1 MTLSFKEKND
11 LAINLLEQGISSR
24 EIAKQTHLSYSTIGK
39 IRKEHEG
46 DTIEKSNKPISI
58 SSQAFK
64 LFEKHKTLVQVAIEL
79 DLPSEEVLQIRSQYL
94 TLQNNQKV
102 ESILRDNKNNLNIY
116 LGIYLF
122 DNNNDTNT
130 ELCLFILLKNR
141 LIFSNEAQ
149 KQHILAIKIPMII
162 AIINKGKEAC

>member
-1 MTLSFKEKND
+1 MTLSFKEKKE
-11 LAINLLEQGISSR
+11 LAINLIEQGVPTR
-24 EIAKQTHLSYSTIGK
+24 EIARQTHLSYSTIGK
-39 IRKEHEG
+39 IRKELEG
-46 DTIEKSNKPISI
+46 DTSENNKKPLSI
-58 SSQAFK
+58 SSQSFK
-64 LFEKHKTLVQVAIEL
+64 LFEKHKTLIQVAIKL
-79 DLPSEEVLQIRSQYL
+79 DLPSDEVLKIRSQYL

-102 ESILRDNKNNLNIY
+102 EFILRDNKNNLNIY

-130 ELCLFILLKNR
+130 ELCLFILWKNR